1 MPGLPEVILVSVACT
16 TRLPFWYPEIVEP
29 TAWIFHTSD
38 AGVTVRALLCFSKV
52 QLVALSIRHSDTVLG
67 EFPYH
72 RK

>member
-1 MPGLPEVILVSVACT
+1 MMFVSVAWT

-38 AGVTVRALLCFSKV
+38 DGDTVKVPLCFSWV
-52 QLVALSIRHSDTVLG
+52 QLVALSIRHKDTVLG
-67 EFPYH
+67 EFPYQ